1 MLRLDAPLQ
10 YVKGVGPRKAD
21 GLREKGFETVAD
33 LLWLLPHR
41 YEDRGNPG
49 PLRAA
54 REGEEITARARIV
67 HSRLLHTRRRGFS
80 ILQLLIDDGSGSIR
94 ATLFNRAWLLDK
106 LTAGREGFW
115 HGRVSRDRIGGGIV
129 LENPAFELIQPGDE
143 TEWTRIVP
151 IHPRL
156 PGFTARQQRAL
167 VRRVLDDLDPQA
179 PDTLPEGLGARLALP
194 AWDAALRDV
203 HFPPASANLDEYQRR
218 ASPAHGR
225 LIFEELFGMQAAFL
239 LRRQQAGRRPER
251 RRYETRPETGDAL
264 RALLPFRLTAGQR
277 QAFRDIVEDLRKPEP
292 MARLLQGD
300 VGSGKTIVALLAML
314 LAVENGFQAAL
325 MAPTELLA
333 EQHARSFQRLLEGRR
348 QIAYLSGSLG
358 AKERR
363 QVLALVE
370 SGDVSLVIGTHAL
383 IQDAVH
389 FRDLALVVIDEQHRF
404 GVEQRA
410 QLAAKGEAPDVL
422 VMSATPIPRTLALAL
437 HGDLDVSNILD
448 RPPGRRPV
456 RTVLRDEDARER
468 VVAFLESQVALGRQA
483 YVVHPVIDESADDD
497 LHAAIEGA
505 EHLMEVLPGRRV
517 GLVHGRMK
525 AADREA
531 VMRSFAAGSVDVLVA
546 TTVIEVGI
554 DVPNATVMVI
564 EAAERYGLSQL
575 HQLRGRVGRGAHAS
589 WCILMRGAQVTPQ
602 GEERLELLRSTEDGF
617 ALAEADLRLR
627 GAGETFGARQAG
639 MRDLRVADPL
649 RDQEVLQVARREAQS
664 WLARLDEVARARDP
678 LLRVI
683 ASRWN
688 VAAERSAVG

>member
-1 MLRLDAPLQ
+1 MLRLDSALQ

-21 GLREKGFETVAD
+21 GLREKGIESVAD
-33 LLWLLPHR
+33 LLWILPHR
-41 YEDRGNPG
+41 YEDRGNPV

-54 REGEEITARARIV
+54 REGDEITARARIV
-67 HSRLLHTRRRGFS
+67 HSRLLRTRRRGFS

-94 ATLFNRAWLLDK
+94 ASLFNRAWLLDK
-106 LTAGREGFW
+106 LSAGSEGFW
-115 HGRVSRDRIGGGIV
+115 HGRVSRDRVSGGIV

-156 PGFTARQQRAL
+156 PGFTARQQRTL
-167 VRRVLDDLDPQA
+167 VRRVLGELDPHA
-179 PDTLPEGLGARLALP
+179 PDTLPAGLAARLELP
-194 AWDAALRDV
+194 PWDAALRDV
-203 HFPPASANLDEYQRR
+203 HIPPESADLEEFQGRASA
-218 ASPAHGR
+218 AHGR
-225 LIFEELFGMQAAFL
+225 LIFEELFGMQAGFL
-239 LRRQQAGRRPER
+239 LRRQQAGQRPER
-251 RRYETRPETGDAL
+251 RRYETRADIGDAL
-264 RALLPFRLTAGQR
+264 RAMLPFRLTAGQR

-333 EQHARSFQRLLEGRR
+333 EQHARNFARLLDGKR

-363 QVLALVE
+363 QVLAHLA
-370 SGDVSLVIGTHAL
+370 SGDASIVVGTHAL
-383 IQDAVH
+383 IQEAVR
-389 FRDLALVVIDEQHRF
+389 FRDLALIVIDEQHRF

-437 HGDLDVSNILD
+437 HGDLDVSNIMD
-448 RPPGRRPV
+448 RPPGRRPI
-456 RTVLRDEDARER
+456 RTELRDEDARDR
-468 VVAFLESQVALGRQA
+468 VIAFLESQVAAGRQA
-483 YVVHPVIDESADDD
+483 YVVHPVIDETGDDD
-497 LHAAIEGA
+497 VNAAIEGA
-505 EHLMEVLPGRRV
+505 ERLSTALPGRRV

-525 AADREA
+525 PADREA
-531 VMRSFAAGSVDVLVA
+531 VMRSFAAGSLDVLVA

-564 EAAERYGLSQL
+564 EGAERYGLSQL

-589 WCILMRGAQVTPQ
+589 WCILMRGAHVTPQ
-602 GEERLELLRSTEDGF
+602 GRERLELLRTTEDGF

-649 RDQEVLQVARREAQS
+649 RDQQVLQVARREAQA
-664 WLARLDEVARARDP
+664 WLAGLDDAARARDP
-678 LLRVI
+678 LLRSI
-683 ASRWN
+683 AQKWN